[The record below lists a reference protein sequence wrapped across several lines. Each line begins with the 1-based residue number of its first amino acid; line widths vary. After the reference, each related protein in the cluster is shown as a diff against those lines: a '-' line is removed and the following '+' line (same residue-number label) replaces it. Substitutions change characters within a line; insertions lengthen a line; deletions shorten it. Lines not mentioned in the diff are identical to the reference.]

1 MSRSRF
7 LAIAATGAAT
17 LAVPAAASAT
27 PAAAAGSVPLAP
39 ALAPG
44 TPTIPLVDGG
54 DRVQW
59 DFIPSDPLFTAGG
72 TIDGTTPT
80 AWHFTK
86 ANFPAAWDKANG
98 RGIRV
103 AVIDSEFD
111 TSNPDLTDKLIVR
124 RNAASGTAQY
134 QTADVKHQPGDA
146 YHGTHVA
153 GLVAAK
159 SDNGVGVTGAGLDAS
174 IVAIKVA
181 TVGDPNGTSLGA
193 RAVGDIVEAIDYAIG
208 QDVQVISISIGFQR
222 HYPELQ
228 AAVNRAIARN
238 ITVVASAGNSQQ
250 TAQSGQPNYPAA
262 YGPVIAVA
270 ATDKNDAIA
279 DFSTQGAFVDI
290 AAPGKDVVSTTD
302 GTEPGALTFE
312 QGPDNRVAT
321 ILKSGTS
328 MSTPIVSGLVALMK
342 SVKGDLTP
350 AEVDALLKRTARDLG
365 AAGQDPVYGAG
376 RIDALAAVN
385 AAAAYVRP
393 TPPPP
398 PVVVTPPPVQTPVP
412 VVKYPSLVTK
422 KLKASKRWRV
432 TVKVSRGSAPTRVE
446 VSLRTAKR
454 QRVKG
459 KRRYVTLAKKRTVTV
474 NPGKGSQSVTL
485 TLTSRGKTML
495 RRASKRKGVRSY
507 LRVAPKV
514 KGVKATSRTLSLKR

>member
-1 MSRSRF
+1 MSPSRRI
-7 LAIAATGAAT
+7 AIAAAGAAA
-17 LAVPAAASAT
+17 LALPATASAT
-27 PAAAAGSVPLAP
+27 PAPAAGSVPLAP
-39 ALAPG
+39 VLTPG
-44 TPTIPLVDGG
+44 APTIPLVDAG

-59 DFIPSDPLFTAGG
+59 DFIPSDPLFTKGLVLDGG
-72 TIDGTTPT
+72 TPT

-86 ANFPAAWDKANG
+86 ANFPAAWDKAQG
-98 RGIRV
+98 RGIRI

-124 RNAASGTAQY
+124 RNAADGTPEY
-134 QTADVKHQPGDA
+134 GSADVKHKRA
-146 YHGTHVA
+146 EAFHGSHVA
-153 GLVAAK
+153 GLAAAK

-174 IVAIKVA
+174 IVAIKVT

-193 RAVGDIVEAIDYAIG
+193 AAVKDIVEAIDFALT
-208 QDVQVISISIGFQR
+208 QNVQVISISIGFQR
-222 HYPELQ
+222 HYPELE

-238 ITVVASAGNSQQ
+238 VTVVASAGNSQL

-279 DFSTQGAFVDI
+279 DFSTQGTFVDI

-302 GTEPGALTFE
+302 GNEPGALTFE
-312 QGPDNRVAT
+312 DGPDNRVAT
-321 ILKSGTS
+321 SLKSGTS
-328 MSTPIVSGLVALMK
+328 MATPIVSGLVALMK
-342 SVKGDLTP
+342 SVRGDLTP
-350 AEVDALLKRTARDLG
+350 AEVDMLLKRTARDLG
-365 AAGQDPVYGAG
+365 SAGHDPVYGAG

-398 PVVVTPPPVQTPVP
+398 PVQQPVAPPPPPVA
-412 VVKYPSLVTK
+412 VKYPSLVTK

-432 TVKVSRGSAPTRVE
+432 TVKVSRGSVPAKVE
-446 VSLRTAKR
+446 VSLRTSK
-454 QRVKG
+454 RVKSGG

-485 TLTSRGKTML
+485 NLTSQGKSML
-495 RRASKRKGVRSY
+495 RRASKRKGVKSY

-514 KGVKATSRTLSLKR
+514 KGAKATSRTLSLKR